1 MTQKIRAYRIN
12 SKNLKRNAIPN
23 YNDLSDGVSNIVP
36 VKIRNMGSW
45 RYHVAEDV
53 KGNVYLIED
62 DVVTQYKLYDRN
74 LEVTETP
81 YMLDSIGTSE
91 IKRRKVIEDTL
102 QEGTDSLQLNSN
114 VEEEEETI
122 EQIQQKIQELRKSK
136 ETTNDKNI

>member
-102 QEGTDSLQLNSN
+102 QEGTDSLELNSN
-114 VEEEEETI
+114 VEEEETI

-136 ETTNDKNI
+136 ETANDKNI

>member
-102 QEGTDSLQLNSN
+102 QEGTDSLELNSN
-114 VEEEEETI
+114 VEEEETI